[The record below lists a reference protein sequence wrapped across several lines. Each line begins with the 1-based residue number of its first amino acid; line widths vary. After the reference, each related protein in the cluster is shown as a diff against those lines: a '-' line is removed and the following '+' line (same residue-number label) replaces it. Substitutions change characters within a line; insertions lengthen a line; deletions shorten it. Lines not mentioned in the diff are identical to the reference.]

1 MGMNQESGKDMSS
14 PMEQITLENETGANI
29 AFLGRL
35 YAEHS
40 FYDEDSRVLT
50 QQKLYVTEQ
59 GDQAY
64 SVISS
69 DGRTKEK
76 RAYLIKREGVL
87 CRINNGLFDVTVNA
101 RDLLA
106 VVKGLCGLTDNLSA
120 EDFLTK
126 VQDKDRA
133 ANE

>member
-1 MGMNQESGKDMSS
+1 MGMNQESEKNMSS

-40 FYDEDSRVLT
+40 FYDEETRVLT
-50 QQKLYVTEQ
+50 QQKLYITEQ

-64 SVISS
+64 SVVSS
-69 DGRTKEK
+69 DGRMKEK
-76 RAYLIKREGVL
+76 RAYLIKRSGNL
-87 CRINNGLFDVTVNA
+87 CKIYNGLFDVTVNA

-106 VVKGLCGLTDNLSA
+106 VVKGLCGLTDTLSS
-120 EDFLTK
+120 EDFFSR

-133 ANE
+133 ANS